1 MVKIIYTL
9 DALDNIF
16 KTNNFNFLKEHI
28 LDSEEISL
36 ISKNNYAINYLNGK
50 NLKNNL
56 YSDLDINST
65 LKWLGIFNND
75 NSLIG
80 LQLINISNHFI
91 ELIII
96 EKNNKIKTNNSIF
109 QEVIEFCKSNY
120 NMSIITFPENDK
132 LKEYYKSFGF
142 IDYSNMDNYIILNI

>member
-1 MVKIIYTL
+1 MVKIIDTL

-91 ELIII
+91 
-96 EKNNKIKTNNSIF
+96 
-109 QEVIEFCKSNY
+109 
-120 NMSIITFPENDK
+120 
-132 LKEYYKSFGF
+132 
-142 IDYSNMDNYIILNI
+142 